1 MFLQKILIMERVL
14 RDSGLLS
21 PAVPNGGYGLEVKP
35 PPSSPHRGGS
45 FCGLLGGVLMVHG

>member
-21 PAVPNGGYGLEVKP
+21 PAVPNGSY
-35 PPSSPHRGGS
+35 
-45 FCGLLGGVLMVHG
+45 VLMPEGELIDNS